1 MPARVKL
8 DAYDYQRY
16 GTAAGTVVFI
26 APDSGV
32 SGGQLAAVYLVKIQL
47 AGAEVGIGNFRGHI
61 KLGMTGQAE
70 VVTGQERLLSLL
82 VKKIHQTISLG

>member
-1 MPARVKL
+1 
-8 DAYDYQRY
+8 
-16 GTAAGTVVFI
+16 VVFI

-47 AGAEVGIGNFRGHI
+47 TGEEIGMRDYRGRI

-82 VKKIHQTISLG
+82 VKKIRQSISLG